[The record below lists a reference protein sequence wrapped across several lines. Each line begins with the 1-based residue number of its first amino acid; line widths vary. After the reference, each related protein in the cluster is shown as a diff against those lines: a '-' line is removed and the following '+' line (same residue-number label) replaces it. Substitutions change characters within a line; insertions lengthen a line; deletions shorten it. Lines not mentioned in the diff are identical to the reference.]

1 MRSDLSI
8 GLDVSL
14 DQTSVCVIDEN
25 GRTVWRGGCK
35 STPDDIAATV
45 QRHAP
50 DVARVGLECGQLST
64 WLFHELKVRGLPVVC
79 IDARHAKAALSLKI
93 NKTDANDA
101 YGIAQIIRVGWC
113 QPTSG
118 TGPFSTLR
126 TGPPVRFFAAPG

>member
-14 DQTSVCVIDEN
+14 DQTSVCVVDESGGTVRR
-25 GRTVWRGGCK
+25 GRCN

-50 DVARVGLECGQLST
+50 DVARIGLECGQLST
-64 WLFHELKVRGLPVVC
+64 WLFHELKARGLPVVC
-79 IDARHAKAALSLKI
+79 IDAWHAKALSLKI

-101 YGIAQIIRVGWC
+101 YGIAQIILNSAGWDRVEGR
-113 QPTSG
+113 SG
-118 TGPFSTLR
+118 
-126 TGPPVRFFAAPG
+126 

>member
-14 DQTSVCVIDEN
+14 DQTSVCVVDES
-25 GRTVWRGGCK
+25 GGTVWRGRCK

-50 DVARVGLECGQLST
+50 GVARVGLECGQLST
-64 WLFHELKVRGLPVVC
+64 WLFHELKARGLPVVC

-101 YGIAQIIRVGWC
+101 YGRRIETHQRNEFC
-113 QPTSG
+113 CPTEQYVTAL
-118 TGPFSTLR
+118 TGLSSTHKR
-126 TGPPVRFFAAPG
+126 